1 MRYLIDTH
9 AFIWWAVEPAKLSA
23 KVFGIFESPESNLFL
38 SIASIWEMQI
48 KIQLQKISLPLP
60 LSELVLMQQQVN
72 NLRILPI
79 ELRHIYMLEN
89 LPLHHRDPFDRIM
102 IAQSALN
109 NMVFVSRDPE
119 FEKYPINVLW

>member
-1 MRYLIDTH
+1 MNYLIDTH
-9 AFIWWAVEPAKLSA
+9 AFIWWAVEPVKLSA
-23 KVFGIFESPESNLFL
+23 KVFGIFESSESNLFL

-60 LSELVLMQQQVN
+60 LSELVLMQQQFN

-79 ELRHIYMLEN
+79 ELRHIYMLET

-102 IAQSALN
+102 IAQSVLN
-109 NMVFVSRDPE
+109 NMVFVSRDSE
-119 FEKYPINVLW
+119 FEKYPIRVLW

>member
-9 AFIWWAVEPAKLSA
+9 AFIRRAVEPAKLSA
-23 KVFGIFESPESNLFL
+23 KVFGIFESPQINLFL

-48 KIQLQKISLPLP
+48 KIQLQKFSLPLP

-72 NLRILPI
+72 NFKILPI
-79 ELRHIYMLEN
+79 ELGHIYMLDN

-109 NMVFVSRDPE
+109 NMIFVSRDPE